1 MKNLL
6 LSFMLLSLAIS
17 CTTFDDSSPT
27 ALYNGNLSAV
37 KVENGIVTLPSKEY
51 LNQIVNDYR
60 KGVNQQNDF
69 NRNIRKLQDGGFKPL
84 TPCFFGLNEKQIEE
98 FVTRKK
104 ERLNQRNI
112 DFGLYNRDP
121 RDFELNLD
129 DEVIKD
135 PVLAALLNEDREI
148 VIADILYK
156 YTELGLLF
164 IDKDEKQTL
173 LNYLDSKT
181 PQEKFNLLT
190 QYHNEFSTTNKPEE
204 KIETLGSGLT
214 SFRMLLVNHA
224 NVNPD
229 EGGGDNG
236 SGSGSGG
243 GGSGGG
249 SGSGGTDDG
258 NLGGT
263 NGTGVGTI
271 GTPGS
276 SSGTGSG
283 NSWGDGVFNPTT
295 FGNCTIEN
303 QGFFEGSI
311 FGTTESCYEYYNDN
325 RRVEVTFWN
334 QYFFLFSSIGTET
347 RLQKRESFEIPFCC
361 SVSWWEKSY
370 AEKIRAGANFV
381 EFVYTLNVQVPVLN
395 NTFNNQSAF
404 FEYNGLKYNSSGQLL
419 SAIPISASG
428 FGFNVNNQNN
438 VIDIS
443 ILGAN
448 IALDNNDINTAVE
461 TALNL
466 AINMHP
472 VYGIRQELILKKTA
486 GTLQVRLVYAVPS
499 RSQVKFYIAKQNWES
514 NNDNSIV
521 HYFDYNFLLSYNS
534 ANVYNFNSSQNIQ
547 SFAQAL
553 SGATRYT
560 NVKADVYG
568 AALHNNFWKGRRLI
582 SIE

>member
-6 LSFMLLSLAIS
+6 LCFLSLGLAIS
-17 CTTFDDSSPT
+17 CSTYDESDYTPV
-27 ALYNGNLSAV
+27 YNASFSAV
-37 KVENGIVTLPSKEY
+37 KVENGTITLPSKEY
-51 LNQIVNDYR
+51 LNQIVNDYK
-60 KGVNQQNDF
+60 KGVNEQNDF
-69 NRNIRKLQDGGFKPL
+69 NKNIRKLQDGGFKPL
-84 TPCFFGLNEKQIEE
+84 TPCFSGLNEKKIEE
-98 FVTRKK
+98 FVIEKK

-129 DEVIKD
+129 DEIISD
-135 PVLAALLNEDREI
+135 PVLAALLNENREI
-148 VIADILYK
+148 IIADILYK

-173 LNYLDSKT
+173 VNYLDSKT
-181 PQEKFNLLT
+181 PQEKFT
-190 QYHNEFSTTNKPEE
+190 IVMQHKNEFSPTNKPEE

-214 SFRMLLVNHA
+214 SFRMLLVNHI
-224 NVNPD
+224 NDPD
-229 EGGGDNG
+229 AGGGDD
-236 SGSGSGG
+236 SGGG

-249 SGSGGTDDG
+249 SGSGSGSGTNDG
-258 NLGGT
+258 DLGGT

-276 SSGTGSG
+276 SSGTGASTQ
-283 NSWGDGVFNPTT
+283 GDGIFNPAS

-311 FGTTESCYEYYNDN
+311 FGTTESCYEYFNDN

-334 QYFFLFSSIGTET
+334 QNFFLFSSIGTET

-370 AEKIRAGANFV
+370 AEKIKAGSNFV
-381 EFVYTLNVQVPVLN
+381 EFVYNLNVQVPTLN
-395 NTFNNQSAF
+395 NSFNYQSAF
-404 FEYNGLKYNSSGQLL
+404 FEYNNLKYNFSGQLL

-428 FGFNVNNQNN
+428 FGFPVNNQNN

-443 ILGAN
+443 VLGAN
-448 IALDNNDINTAVE
+448 LAFDNNDINSAIE
-461 TALNL
+461 TLLNT
-466 AINMHP
+466 AINSIP
-472 VYGIRQELILKKTA
+472 SYEIRQEIILKKTT
-486 GTLQVRLVYAVPS
+486 GNLEVRLVYAVPS
-499 RSQVKFYIAKQNWES
+499 RSQVKFYIAKQNWEY
-514 NNDNSIV
+514 NDDNSIV
-521 HYFDYNFLLSYNS
+521 HYFDFNFLLSFNS
-534 ANVYNFNSSQNIQ
+534 SNVYNFNSVQGIQN
-547 SFAQAL
+547 FAQSL
-553 SGATRYT
+553 NGATRYT

-582 SIE
+582 SI